1 RSDERSEKAC
11 PPVGRLPDGAQ
22 GKSHVLDVFGRM
34 GFDVREIVALI
45 GAHTV
50 GRCHADRSGFDGP
63 WTYTPTRFSNQ
74 YFKLLLQKEWVR
86 RNWDGPEQFQPKD
99 DPELM
104 MLPADL
110 ALLEEPFRQYVELY
124 AADKDT
130 FFKDFAQ
137 AFNKLI
143 ELGVVRKEARL

>member
-1 RSDERSEKAC
+1 
-11 PPVGRLPDGAQ
+11 
-22 GKSHVLDVFGRM
+22 M
-34 GFDVREIVALI
+34 EIN
-45 GAHTV
+45 T
-50 GRCHADRSGFDGP
+50 GP
-63 WTYTPTRFSNQ
+63 
-74 YFKLLLQKEWVR
+74 FKLLLQKEWVR

-130 FFKDFAQ
+130 FFK
-137 AFNKLI
+137 LI
-143 ELGVVRKEARL
+143 ELGVVRKEARLSVGKDRMVVAV